1 MRVLVLSH
9 TGELVGGAE
18 RSLLDELD
26 VLEAKHAVTPSF
38 ILREPL
44 GSMVHELRRRH
55 WPFYPL
61 MFTFWCW
68 PPRERRSE
76 EILFQSREN
85 RRAVAVIEQL
95 ISRTRPDI
103 VLTNTIVSPWAALAA
118 RTQHVPH
125 VWFVREYGGPQHGL
139 AFEMPAE
146 AIYRDVGNLSN
157 LVVAN
162 SETLAGYIRRH
173 VDAAKVTTLYNPFD
187 LEGMAQRAA
196 ARVVDPFQ
204 RRDSLKLIM
213 TGNIYE
219 GKGQLEGVEALAELD
234 RAGYS
239 AELCLVGKV
248 FDQHYHREIR
258 GTIRKFGLDDRVHLV
273 GLKSDAL
280 PFVALA
286 DVGVIASRE
295 EAFGR
300 TTFEYMA
307 LGKPTVGANSGATPE
322 LVEDGV
328 NGYLY
333 PPGDAK
339 ALASKLAQYVQ
350 DATLLTN
357 HGAAAKTRA
366 EAMMNG
372 KWSIDALYESL
383 QVVAAGRGEPKAES
397 IQFLDHWLDQHRHAE
412 RVVRAPRQRSLRH
425 RLRRIARHNYY
436 RARKVR
442 AALSGK

>member
-1 MRVLVLSH
+1 M
-9 TGELVGGAE
+9 
-18 RSLLDELD
+18 
-26 VLEAKHAVTPSF
+26 
-38 ILREPL
+38 
-44 GSMVHELRRRH
+44 
-55 WPFYPL
+55 
-61 MFTFWCW
+61 
-68 PPRERRSE
+68 
-76 EILFQSREN
+76 
-85 RRAVAVIEQL
+85 IEQL

-239 AELCLVGKV
+239 AELCLVGKGLRPALPSR
-248 FDQHYHREIR
+248 DSRHDS
-258 GTIRKFGLDDRVHLV
+258 KFGLDDRVHLV

-286 DVGVIASRE
+286 DVGVIASR
-295 EAFGR
+295 
-300 TTFEYMA
+300 
-307 LGKPTVGANSGATPE
+307 
-322 LVEDGV
+322 
-328 NGYLY
+328 
-333 PPGDAK
+333 
-339 ALASKLAQYVQ
+339 
-350 DATLLTN
+350 
-357 HGAAAKTRA
+357 
-366 EAMMNG
+366 
-372 KWSIDALYESL
+372 
-383 QVVAAGRGEPKAES
+383 
-397 IQFLDHWLDQHRHAE
+397 
-412 RVVRAPRQRSLRH
+412 
-425 RLRRIARHNYY
+425 
-436 RARKVR
+436 
-442 AALSGK
+442 